1 MTDLIFQEMQAVFI
15 KVPPVARLSTKK
27 KVIQCSK
34 ETLEIMIRPSKGSR
48 PEDIIDI
55 RSIHEVRKGPDILRE
70 EKIVDPSVMEAKSC
84 FTVVYGSEFRLKYG
98 VFCCSNLNICEFWI
112 EGLIVQMQGIAKLDT
127 CSLTKI
133 WLTKEFNEL
142 DRNQTSTIGTND
154 LKKYFFNRIQLK
166 ISREKQHK
174 LVHELDV
181 KSVGYIYFS
190 QFRQFYHKKLLFDE
204 EIVKLLSQCISF
216 QLKSPWF
223 ISSQELC
230 DFLHSDQF
238 TLTPMTPLLAE
249 KIIRPY
255 LLSEKPLPTPNV
267 SIDEFF
273 DYLFSRGNSIFD
285 EEYTARILAADPGYM
300 DHPLSEYW
308 INSSHNTYL
317 TGNQYASESTVEAY
331 IRVMRSGCRCI
342 ELDLWDG
349 GPDELPWITHGHTRC
364 TKIRFRDIVVAIRDH
379 AFATS
384 DYPMILSLEEHCSIP
399 IQKNTALE
407 FKKILGDLLLADLV
421 EKGASAL
428 PSPYQLR
435 RKVILKHK
443 KLPEGS
449 DETVV
454 LAESGEVQVTKQQDI
469 SNSQKNGFLFLK
481 DPGANVWTLR
491 YFVLTDKFLS
501 YSVEE
506 DEVEQEQEQGGG
518 IDSEHIYM
526 ETVPS
531 HTRHFNHAWYH
542 HGVDRNAAVDKLKEF
557 EGGNGSFLVRPN
569 DKYEGYVSISFK
581 HDREVHHSLV
591 KRIQNP
597 DGCFGYQL
605 VHPAFFDDI
614 PSLVDHYKCHPLR
627 ASTFEQILTTPCPCP
642 SHNNTIHE
650 LQPWFH
656 AGMKRWEAEKMLAS
670 VRLEGAFLVRPSG
683 EQSSYTITFRTENE
697 IKHCRVEYNR
707 DSNLYMIGTAQFESL
722 RELVVYYKSHPLYR
736 KMKLKHAINEN
747 VLRKIGTEVETPAE
761 AEYISVNTV
770 TYRSIHAFTAQN
782 KDELSFPAGVEI
794 TNVIEHQQAKGW
806 LQGDFGG
813 KVGLWFPEN
822 YVKKFDATTPL
833 TVMEPPKPELDNQEE
848 TIRIESLEVT
858 RVPPHLAGREWVLRL
873 HQAEQVDYKS
883 FKSETNNTLLVGC
896 ENEEDLKSWESKLN
910 EVKKELTRSQS
921 LDARL
926 QKRTSIARE
935 MSDLIIY
942 CRSVP
947 FRMDSIG
954 SGKFWEMSSF
964 PETKAF
970 NFATSRDLSQ
980 KLVLYNQQQ
989 LSRVY
994 PKGSRIDSS
1003 NYLPIPLWNVG
1014 CHMVALNFQ
1023 TPDKAM
1029 QINDARFMINN
1040 KLGYVLKPAFMRSRD
1055 TKYNPMDPKS
1065 VPTPATLMS
1074 VRVFGGRHLF
1084 RIGKGFPSCRVTV
1097 EIVGADYDNQ
1107 AYVTSNISDNCLN
1120 PVWDHRS
1127 FEFVVKNPECAFL
1140 RFVVHDI
1147 DMFGDPNQIG
1157 QATYPLVSLRP
1168 GFRSVQLKTPFS
1180 EDLELSSLLVFL
1192 VLANSVERVVS
1203 ESQDVKQRIE
1213 TIREELKALYH
1224 SPGELRSDLIEAKR
1238 RELQAMESQHS
1249 RASTEASRMNTLK

>member
-1 MTDLIFQEMQAVFI
+1 MADVIFQEMQAVFI
-15 KVPPVARLSTKK
+15 KMPPVARLSTKK
-27 KVIQCSK
+27 KFIQCSK
-34 ETLEIMIRPSKGSR
+34 DTLEIIIRPSKGSK
-48 PEDIIDI
+48 PEDTIDI
-55 RSIHEVRKGPDILRE
+55 RSIHEVRKGSDVLRE
-70 EKIVDPSVMEAKSC
+70 ERIVDPSVMKAKTC
-84 FTVVYGSEFRLKYG
+84 FTIVYGSEFKLKFG
-98 VFCCSNLNICEFWI
+98 VFCCSNWNICEFWI
-112 EGLIVQMQGIAKLDT
+112 EGLLNQKQGIAKLDT

-142 DRNQTSTIGTND
+142 DRNQTNTIGTND
-154 LKKYFFNRIQLK
+154 LKKSFFNRIQLK
-166 ISREKQHK
+166 LSRERHHK

-181 KSVGYIYFS
+181 KNVGYIYFS
-190 QFRQFYHKKLLFDE
+190 QFRQFYHKKLLFNE
-204 EIVKLLSQCISF
+204 EIVKLLNQCMSF

-230 DFLHSDQF
+230 DFLHLEQF
-238 TLTPMTPLLAE
+238 SLTPMTSLLAE
-249 KIIRPY
+249 KTIRPY
-255 LLSEKPLPTPNV
+255 LLSDKPLTTPNV
-267 SIDEFF
+267 SIEEFY
-273 DYLFSRGNSIFD
+273 DYLFSRGNSMFD
-285 EEYTARILAADPGYM
+285 EEYTARMLAADPGYL

-349 GPDELPWITHGHTRC
+349 GPDDLPWITHGHTRC

-399 IQKNTALE
+399 IQKNTAHE
-407 FKKILGDLLLADLV
+407 FKKILGDLLLTDLV

-449 DETVV
+449 DETLL
-454 LAESGEVQVTKQQDI
+454 LAEPGEVQVAKQQDI

-481 DPGANVWTLR
+481 DPGANVWTRR
-491 YFVLTDKFLS
+491 YFVLTDKILS

-506 DEVEQEQEQGGG
+506 DEQEPEGGS
-518 IDSEHIYM
+518 DPQHIYM
-526 ETVPS
+526 ETVPA
-531 HTRHFNHAWYH
+531 HMRHVNHDWYH
-542 HGVDRNAAVDKLKEF
+542 QGVDRDAAVDKLKEF

-581 HDREVHHSLV
+581 HDREVFHSLV
-591 KRIQNP
+591 KRLQNP
-597 DGCFGYQL
+597 DGCFCYQL
-605 VHPAFFDDI
+605 VHPVSFDDV

-627 ASTFEQILTTPCPCP
+627 ASTFEQILTMPCP
-642 SHNNTIHE
+642 SHNNSSHE

-656 AGMKRWEAEKMLAS
+656 AGMKRWDAEMMLAS

-707 DSNLYMIGTAQFESL
+707 DSDLYMIGTAQFESL
-722 RELVVYYKSHPLYR
+722 SELVVYYRSHPLYR
-736 KMKLKHAINEN
+736 KMKLKHAINES
-747 VLRKIGTEVETPAE
+747 VLRNIGTEVDSPAE
-761 AEYISVNTV
+761 AEYISVNPV
-770 TYRSIHAFTAQN
+770 IYRSTHPFTGQN

-794 TNVIEHQQAKGW
+794 TNVIEHQQTKGW
-806 LQGDFGG
+806 FQGDFGG
-813 KVGLWFPEN
+813 KVNLWFPEN
-822 YVKKFDATTPL
+822 YVRKFDASTPL
-833 TVMEPPKPELDNQEE
+833 TPMEPPKPELDNQEE
-848 TIRIESLEVT
+848 TIRIENLEVT
-858 RVPPHLAGREWVLRL
+858 RVPPHLAGREWVLKL
-873 HQAEQVDYKS
+873 HPTNALDYKS
-883 FKSETNNTLLVGC
+883 FKPESNSPLLVGC
-896 ENEEDLKSWESKLN
+896 ENEEDLRSWEAKLS
-910 EVKKELTRSQS
+910 EVKKELTRYQS

-954 SGKFWEMSSF
+954 SGKFCEMSSF

-970 NFATSRDLSQ
+970 NYACSRETSH

-989 LSRVY
+989 VSRVY

-1029 QINDARFMINN
+1029 QINDARFLINN
-1040 KLGYVLKPAFMRSRD
+1040 KLGYVLKPAFMRMRD
-1055 TKYNPMDPKS
+1055 TKYNPMDPKTI
-1065 VPTPATLMS
+1065 PTPATLMS
-1074 VRVFGGRHLF
+1074 VRVLGGRHLF
-1084 RIGKGFPSCRVTV
+1084 RVGKGFPSCRVTV
-1097 EIVGADYDNQ
+1097 ELVGAEYDNQ

-1120 PVWDHRS
+1120 PVWDHKN

-1157 QATYPLVSLRP
+1157 QATYPLVALRP
-1168 GFRSVQLKTPFS
+1168 GFRSVQLKSPFS
-1180 EDLELSSLLVFL
+1180 EDLELSSLLIFVAF
-1192 VLANSVERVVS
+1192 VNNERGGT
-1203 ESQDVKQRIE
+1203 ETRDLKQRID

-1224 SPGELRSDLIEAKR
+1224 CSGELRSDLIEAKR
-1238 RELQAMESQHS
+1238 RELQAMECQFSG
-1249 RASTEASRMNTLK
+1249 ASPEANKVNTMKK